1 MVLTIHLH
9 TNTLIILLFLC
20 AETELAV
27 TAILEHNIL
36 KTCRHIG
43 MQRCL
48 STHGNVFVHGYVYIY
63 AHFAS
68 MFLYKYLCCAFIP
81 I

>member
-1 MVLTIHLH
+1 MVLTVHLH

-20 AETELAV
+20 AGTELAV

-48 STHGNVFVHGYVYIY
+48 STHGHVFVHAY
-63 AHFAS
+63 
-68 MFLYKYLCCAFIP
+68 MCTLCIHVSV
-81 I
+81 